1 MGRIASEIADYV
13 IITSDNP
20 RTEVPAQI
28 IAEIE
33 AGVKSG
39 KNKGHES
46 LYDVIVDRSS
56 AIARGIEIARS
67 GDLVAIAG
75 KGHENYQD
83 FGNKRIHF
91 DDREVAAEYIV
102 KRLRM

>member
-1 MGRIASEIADYV
+1 MGRIASEIADHV

-39 KNKGHES
+39 KN
-46 LYDVIVDRSS
+46 YDVIVDRSS

-102 KRLRM
+102 KKLNRDE